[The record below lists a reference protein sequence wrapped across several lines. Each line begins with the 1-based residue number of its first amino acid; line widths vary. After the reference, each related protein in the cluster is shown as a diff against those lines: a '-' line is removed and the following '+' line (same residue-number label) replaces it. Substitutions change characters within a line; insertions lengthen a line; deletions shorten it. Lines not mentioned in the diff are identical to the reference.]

1 MTIAVRAMTEADLPR
16 LVAWFREP
24 HVFRWWRETP
34 DLDAV
39 CAKYAPRIAGIE
51 RVHMLIVSE
60 LAQPVGFAQWY
71 EWNASED
78 RAYYAIDADELG
90 FDYTLG
96 EPTAIGRGVGTALVA
111 RLLELL
117 RERYAIGTRVSVTPH
132 ADNTASRRILEKNG
146 FAYVDTVARGDAH
159 YRCAL

>member
-39 CAKYAPRIAGIE
+39 RAKYLPRLAGIE
-51 RVHMLIVSE
+51 LVHMLIVTEREQS
-60 LAQPVGFAQWY
+60 VGFAQWY
-71 EWNASED
+71 EWNSSED
-78 RAYYAIDADELG
+78 RGYYTIESDELG

-96 EPTAIGRGVGTALVA
+96 EPTAIGRGVGTALVT
-111 RLLELL
+111 RLLDLL
-117 RERYAIGTRVSVTPH
+117 RERYALGTRVSVTPH
-132 ADNTASRRILEKNG
+132 ADNAASRRILEKNG
-146 FAYVDTVARGDAH
+146 FAYVETVARGDAH
-159 YRCAL
+159 YRRAL